1 MEVTEDKPEDE
12 VVVKEIAEEMRP
24 EEVLQL
30 AKGWTLG
37 RK

>member
-12 VVVKEIAEEMRP
+12 VVVKEEMKP